1 LQERKILRHHPK
13 TEFSLSLPVVG
24 VVVVARPRVIYS
36 HICFTEAL
44 KFESPFQELVDEV
57 PKRAAREH
65 LDENVSG
72 LLLLLFSFGLKHD
85 GQIPGYNNSNNNG
98 RRWYSS
104 RQQLY

>member
-1 LQERKILRHHPK
+1 VLL
-13 TEFSLSLPVVG
+13 LL
-24 VVVVARPRVIYS
+24 APRVIYS

-44 KFESPFQELVDEV
+44 NFESPFQELVDEV
-57 PKRAAREH
+57 PKRAAREL

-72 LLLLLFSFGLKHD
+72 LLLLFSLGLKHD
-85 GQIPGYNNSNNNG
+85 GQIPGYNNNNNNG